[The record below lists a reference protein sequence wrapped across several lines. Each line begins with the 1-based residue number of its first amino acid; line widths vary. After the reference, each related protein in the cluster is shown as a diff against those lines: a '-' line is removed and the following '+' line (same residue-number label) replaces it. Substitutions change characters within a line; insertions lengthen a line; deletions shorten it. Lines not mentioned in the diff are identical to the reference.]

1 MELAKLSKKGQVS
14 IPRRLLKALG
24 IEGEVYF
31 QVELSPEGAIVLRP
45 VVIYPIEIYSEER
58 IREFLEEDA
67 LSEDE
72 RAELEAN
79 ALA

>member
-45 VVIYPIEIYSEER
+45 VGIYPIEIYSNER
-58 IREFLEEDA
+58 IQEFLEEDA
-67 LSEDE
+67 LSEEE
-72 RAELEAN
+72 RAQLEE
-79 ALA
+79 ALP

>member
-24 IEGEVYF
+24 IEGEAYF

-45 VVIYPIEIYSEER
+45 VGIYPIEIYSEER
-58 IREFLEEDA
+58 VREFLEEDA

-72 RAELEAN
+72 RAELEE
-79 ALA
+79 ALR

>member
-1 MELAKLSKKGQVS
+1 MELAKLSKKGQIS

-24 IEGEVYF
+24 IEGEAYF

-45 VVIYPIEIYSEER
+45 VGIYPIEIYSDER

-67 LSEDE
+67 LSEEE
-72 RAELEAN
+72 RAELEK
-79 ALA
+79 ALP

>member
-1 MELAKLSKKGQVS
+1 VELAKLSKKGQVS

-24 IEGEVYF
+24 IEGEAYF

-45 VVIYPIEIYSEER
+45 VGIYPIEIYSDAR

-67 LSEDE
+67 LSEEE
-72 RAELEAN
+72 RAELKK
-79 ALA
+79 ALP

>member
-1 MELAKLSKKGQVS
+1 VELAKLSKKGQVS

-45 VVIYPIEIYSEER
+45 VGIYPIEIYSNER
-58 IREFLEEDA
+58 IQEFLEEDA
-67 LSEDE
+67 LSEEE
-72 RAELEAN
+72 RAQLEE
-79 ALA
+79 ALP